1 MNPTI
6 HRNPI
11 NLLRAL
17 AVMLVFC
24 HHYMHYAKTD
34 LGLIGTYGGL
44 LGVQLFFLISGY
56 LIVKTASLQSW
67 PSFLRGRVLRIF
79 PTYWFI
85 LLLASWFYQPVLP
98 FTAAD
103 APYFWINFFALS
115 HFVPYALVKFDVL
128 TVSWTLTIEWTW

>member
-34 LGLIGTYGGL
+34 LGLIGTYSGL
-44 LGVQLFFLISGY
+44 LGVRLFFLISGY
-56 LIVKTASLQSW
+56 LIVKTASLQS
-67 PSFLRGRVLRIF
+67 
-79 PTYWFI
+79 
-85 LLLASWFYQPVLP
+85 
-98 FTAAD
+98 
-103 APYFWINFFALS
+103 
-115 HFVPYALVKFDVL
+115 
-128 TVSWTLTIEWTW
+128 